1 MLELGFQHKVNEVEV
16 TGMISFL
23 CILAQTLPSAL
34 WLPAKADKPLVTKR
48 IQAKEESSNSKHNKR
63 RPATWVQDEQT
74 PSIAQSRAADKLNDQ
89 VRVQNYL
96 HRLTITPGE
105 C

>member
-1 MLELGFQHKVNEVEV
+1 MAINQWRQSKVKQWHGMLELGFQHKVNEVEV

-63 RPATWVQDEQT
+63 RPAT
-74 PSIAQSRAADKLNDQ
+74 
-89 VRVQNYL
+89 
-96 HRLTITPGE
+96 
-105 C
+105 